1 MVCKIICPILK
12 PKKELK
18 TVYLFDIHEKEIEN
32 IDLYLNNIPETDLKF
47 INKITLKRNH
57 FIKPLFGLLLSVKCA
72 GCGEITHIKLL
83 TQLFDDRL
91 IIVNEAVCFSIYVGI
106 TIPYTK
112 KSKRRKIS
120 PKIKYLKKISEN

>member
-47 INKITLKRNH
+47 INKIILKRNH
-57 FIKPLFGLLLSVKCA
+57 FIKPLFGLSVKCG

>member
-57 FIKPLFGLLLSVKCA
+57 FIKGSHMLISKQ
-72 GCGEITHIKLL
+72 ENNHNNYIT
-83 TQLFDDRL
+83 
-91 IIVNEAVCFSIYVGI
+91 
-106 TIPYTK
+106 P
-112 KSKRRKIS
+112 
-120 PKIKYLKKISEN
+120 ENQK

>member
-1 MVCKIICPILK
+1 MKIICPILK

-18 TVYLFDIHEKEIEN
+18 KVSLFDIHEKEIEN

-91 IIVNEAVCFSIYVGI
+91 IIVNETVCFFIYVWI
-106 TIPYTK
+106 TTPYTK
-112 KSKRRKIS
+112 KSKRRKIL